1 MRAWVRGV
9 VFMCCC
15 VAAGTAFSPVA
26 SGQDVG
32 WMRVDVVQVVP
43 EKLDEYIELQLE
55 EVNPGLQRAGVPWRS
70 AWRTAEFGQ
79 TYQRVFVA
87 PIENLADYDSGGPL
101 ARALEPDRLARLID
115 RLRRCSVSRESYAVR
130 YRADLSIEAEDVGE
144 LFLARVTAVEV
155 APGRTAEWEAFLEE
169 YLPQFRGADVVFG
182 IYQRVFGP
190 GPPIWQIVEN
200 HSSFAELNQPSII
213 ARTFGDQASEVAGRY
228 AGVLTSIERTVLRY
242 DAELSYST
250 SPQQEGR

>member
-1 MRAWVRGV
+1 MRDWVRGG
-9 VFMCCC
+9 VFICCC
-15 VAAGTAFSPVA
+15 VAAGAAFSTVA
-26 SGQDVG
+26 SGQDLG

-87 PIENLADYDSGGPL
+87 PIENLTDYDSGGPL
-101 ARALEPDRLARLID
+101 ARALEPDRLQLLLD
-115 RLRRCSVSRESYAVR
+115 RLRRCTVSRESYAVR

-144 LFLARVTAVEV
+144 MFLARVTALEI

-169 YLPQFRGADVVFG
+169 HLPQFRGADVVFG
-182 IYQRVFGP
+182 IYQHVFGP

-213 ARTFGDQASEVAGRY
+213 ARTFGDQASEVAASF

-242 DAELSYST
+242 DTELSYSA
-250 SPQQEGR
+250 SP